1 MLLLLLGQ
9 DYLIQGIPQLQNR
22 LKGPKW
28 LPFIVG
34 LPPLLLFSGASVAF
48 GGLMCWL
55 QLIQMVKLQFRYLY
69 KTEAGSSCE
78 EHILEGQGCR
88 Y

>member
-1 MLLLLLGQ
+1 MSTVTHFIDIDPAGAGIGEIVNAVHGLNT
-9 DYLIQGIPQLQNR
+9 GIPQLQNR

-48 GGLMCWL
+48 GGAHVTRLTLLFPSL
-55 QLIQMVKLQFRYLY
+55 QVTVQL
-69 KTEAGSSCE
+69 
-78 EHILEGQGCR
+78 
-88 Y
+88 